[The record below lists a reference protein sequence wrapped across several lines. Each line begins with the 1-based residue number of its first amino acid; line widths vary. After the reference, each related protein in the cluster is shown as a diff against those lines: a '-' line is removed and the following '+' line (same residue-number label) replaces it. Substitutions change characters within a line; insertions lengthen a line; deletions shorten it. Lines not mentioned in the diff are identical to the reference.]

1 MNCKDQGTT
10 PPEVTTPVISGIEL
24 SSDQIIVSDSLLITA
39 TLSEE
44 LGKKY
49 LLKWKLS
56 GYQTDIDSLT
66 SDVVFSWKAPKVN
79 GNYEHSIQIVSVT
92 GEPISEAHQFST
104 EISSVPVN
112 PVEGNKLV
120 FSMPEGED
128 GFNQIFSMNIDGTE
142 LTQLTFLERNDAYS
156 PSWSPDGK
164 HIVFTSSYLGTSA
177 GPAVYLMNADGTNFR
192 PMKPSPD
199 STAAYFGKYPKWS
212 PDGTM
217 ITFSSGG
224 LSNDIMVYNFESD
237 SVIQLTSHP
246 TYNSQPYWSPDSKQI
261 VFTSNREYFNA
272 DSMRYRTDL
281 YVISADGQNLKRLTE
296 YGYILDPVWS
306 KNGELIAFRD
316 IRIPNKLG
324 SISLENGEIE
334 ILEDT
339 FPDEGLVFPHPVSW
353 SIDDK
358 KIFIRL
364 TVHPYDT
371 FVILDIETG
380 EAEKIAFEQKKDVDV
395 DWYQYEE

>member
-24 SSDQIIVSDSLLITA
+24 SSGQIIVSDSLLITA

-44 LGKKY
+44 LGKEY

-66 SDVVFSWKAPKVN
+66 SDVVFSWKAPKVH

-92 GEPISEAHQFST
+92 GEPISEAHPFST

-156 PSWSPDGK
+156 PSWSPNGK

-192 PMKPSPD
+192 PMKPSLD

-261 VFTSNREYFNA
+261 VFQSRRDVNPE
-272 DSMRYRTDL
+272 DSTRLGSDIYLMN
-281 YVISADGQNLKRLTE
+281 IDGGSVQRLTE
-296 YGYILDPVWS
+296 TGSSYTPVWHPEENTIVYKGYS
-306 KNGELIAFRD
+306 AESTLMTVDVETKEAMRLQEPFEEGVLLWPMAWSSD
-316 IRIPNKLG
+316 G
-324 SISLENGEIE
+324 SQL
-334 ILEDT
+334 
-339 FPDEGLVFPHPVSW
+339 LVQVSDG
-353 SIDDK
+353 STYS
-358 KIFIRL
+358 F
-364 TVHPYDT
+364 H
-371 FVILDIETG
+371 ILDIRSGVTTTIPLELESYTS
-380 EAEKIAFEQKKDVDV
+380 I
-395 DWYQYEE
+395 DWYNYKE